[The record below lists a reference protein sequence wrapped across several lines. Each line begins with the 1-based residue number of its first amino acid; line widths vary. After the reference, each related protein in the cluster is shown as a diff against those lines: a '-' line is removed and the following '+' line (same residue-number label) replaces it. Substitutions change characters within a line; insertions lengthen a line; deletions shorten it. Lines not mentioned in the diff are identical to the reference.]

1 MAGLRDHQ
9 VDVGGSDLSV
19 ILDGGLSTEPSTSSQ
34 VLLLDEIKV
43 IRSFGTPT
51 LEARVE
57 TFVPRRARPWSRGSV
72 FVLGDELPAYLRDA
86 PGFAALSSEDLL
98 DLSSGQ
104 TPVRKGTCIAV
115 GDMNRCSSE
124 VLSALVS
131 LVDRGI
137 SVVPLPV
144 AVERHCRLKL
154 LDDEELS
161 LPPEDRMR
169 AIVLRA
175 LDIAIG
181 LVGCLLVLIA
191 LPFVAVAMLLQDRG
205 PVFYSQERVGRDGRI
220 FRLHKF
226 RSMTVT
232 AEDGG
237 PRWAVADDDRITRL
251 GAFLRRTKI
260 DELPQFI
267 NVLIGQMSLVGP
279 RPERPVFV
287 AILRELVPHYDL
299 RHRVRPGITG
309 WATVKVGYG
318 NTVEAKYLAH
328 QFDVY
333 HLRNRSLQF
342 ELEILGRSLIAMIL
356 GPRVSDRF
364 ML

>member
-1 MAGLRDHQ
+1 MSGLSEHRVDLDRPDLSVYVDDHLLAEPSTKDA
-9 VDVGGSDLSV
+9 VLVLDDLSV
-19 ILDGGLSTEPSTSSQ
+19 IRTF
-34 VLLLDEIKV
+34 
-43 IRSFGTPT
+43 RTPT

-57 TFVPRRARPWSRGSV
+57 TFVSRRSRPWPRGSV
-72 FVLGDELPAYLRDA
+72 LVLGDELPAYLSSA
-86 PGFAALSSEDLL
+86 PGFAALSHQDLF

-104 TPVRKGTCIAV
+104 TPVKRGTCIAV
-115 GDMNRCSSE
+115 QDMNRCSQE
-124 VLSALVS
+124 VISALGS
-131 LVDRGI
+131 LADRGV

-154 LDDEELS
+154 LDEEEMS
-161 LPPEDRMR
+161 LPPEDRLR
-169 AIVLRA
+169 AFVLRM
-175 LDIAIG
+175 LDIAVG
-181 LVGCLLVLIA
+181 SVGCLLMLIA
-191 LPFVAVAMLLQDRG
+191 LPFVAVAMWFQDRG
-205 PVFYSQERVGRDGRI
+205 PVFYSQERVGRHGRV

-226 RSMTVT
+226 RSMTPT

-237 PRWAVADDDRITRL
+237 PRWAVADDDRVTKI

-267 NVLIGQMSLVGP
+267 NVLVGEMSLVGP

-287 AILRELVPHYDL
+287 EILREVVPHYDL
-299 RHRVRPGITG
+299 RHDVRPGITG

-328 QFDVY
+328 QFDLY

-342 ELEILGRSLIAMIL
+342 ELEILGRSAIAMML
-356 GPRVSDRF
+356 APRVSNRF